1 MPGVPVQVHRLD
13 PDLPL
18 PAYAHP
24 GDAGIDLFARVDV
37 LLAPGQRALV
47 PTGIA
52 IALPEGYA
60 AFGHPRSG
68 LAIRHGITI
77 LNAPGTID
85 SGYRGEIQVN
95 LINLDLTRTF
105 DVRRGDRIAQLVVQ
119 RVEQVQ
125 WIESDSLPDSPRG
138 ETGHGDSGGFGG

>member
-1 MPGVPVQVHRLD
+1 MPGLPVQVHRLD

-18 PAYAHP
+18 PTYARA
-24 GDAGIDLFARVDV
+24 GDAGLDLFARVDV
-37 LLAPGQRALV
+37 SLAPGERALI

-52 IALPEGYA
+52 LALPEGYA
-60 AFGHPRSG
+60 AFAHPRSG
-68 LAIRHGITI
+68 LAARHGITI

-138 ETGHGDSGGFGG
+138 ETGHGDSGGVGG